1 MATVLSSSASV
12 GRSDESDQGDRES
25 CARHAANV
33 VENLPLLPGSDYGF
47 YGDFMDSSNA
57 LQLMVETPPPPIV
70 EDSRPAAVLR
80 GTSRG
85 LEVFVNGAA
94 TIDAIIHALVKRL
107 EEAPGFF
114 RGSDLRVR
122 IEDGPLA
129 AGCLAR
135 LDDTASLYGLRIIE
149 VSAVKRDSDAVPQ
162 PSLAAGSA
170 PSPATLPSVT
180 FDEEPTGSASIA
192 HLVSPALVDTVLH
205 VEPAMLA
212 EAELTELLELI
223 IDEPVASGMTFEEP
237 TQTAVPL
244 SLAASAEAE
253 LETTNGTRLVVGPVR
268 SGVILEHAG
277 HLIVFGDVNPGAE
290 IRAQGNIVVLGRLR
304 GTAHAGIGQEVGFIL
319 ALRLEPQQL
328 RIGRKVARAADSD
341 TPASD
346 AEIASCTGDAIVVE
360 RYLGKLS
367 RNLAS
372 SI

>member
-1 MATVLSSSASV
+1 
-12 GRSDESDQGDRES
+12 
-25 CARHAANV
+25 
-33 VENLPLLPGSDYGF
+33 
-47 YGDFMDSSNA
+47 MDSSNA
-57 LQLMVETPPPPIV
+57 LQMIEPTPPVVV
-70 EDSRPAAVLR
+70 EDTRPAAILR

-85 LEVFVNGAA
+85 LEVFVNGTAA
-94 TIDAIIHALVKRL
+94 IAAIVAAWVKRL

-114 RGSDLRVR
+114 RGSDVRVR
-122 IEDGPLA
+122 VEDGPLA

-135 LDDTASLYGLRIIE
+135 LDEIATKYDLRIIE
-149 VSAVKRDSDAVPQ
+149 VSAAKRDNDAVPQ

-170 PSPATLPSVT
+170 PSSTPPSPSMA
-180 FDEEPTGSASIA
+180 FDEEPTGSASVA
-192 HLVSPALVDTVLH
+192 HLVAPPSFDSGTLVDTVLH

-212 EAELTELLELI
+212 ETDLSELIDLLE
-223 IDEPVASGMTFEEP
+223 EPAAPGMTFDEP

-244 SLAASAEAE
+244 SLAVTAEAE
-253 LETTNGTRLVVGPVR
+253 LETTTGTRLVVGPVR

-290 IRAQGNIVVLGRLR
+290 IRAEGNIVVLGRLR

-360 RYLGKLS
+360 RYQGKLP
-367 RNLAS
+367 RNLAT

>member
-1 MATVLSSSASV
+1 
-12 GRSDESDQGDRES
+12 
-25 CARHAANV
+25 
-33 VENLPLLPGSDYGF
+33 
-47 YGDFMDSSNA
+47 MDSSNA
-57 LQLMVETPPPPIV
+57 LQLMVETSPPLVV
-70 EDSRPAAVLR
+70 EDTRPAAVLR
-80 GTSRG
+80 GTARG
-85 LEVFVNGAA
+85 LEVFVNGGAD
-94 TIDAIIHALVKRL
+94 IDAIVRAWIKRL

-114 RGSDLRVR
+114 RGSDVRVR

-135 LDDTASLYGLRIIE
+135 LDETAALYGLRIIE
-149 VSAVKRDSDAVPQ
+149 VSPAKRDSDAVPQ

-170 PSPATLPSVT
+170 PSPARTPSMS
-180 FDEEPTGSASIA
+180 FDEEPTGSISVA
-192 HLVSPALVDTVLH
+192 HLAVPQDPAMLDTVLH

-212 EAELTELLELI
+212 ETELTDLIELL
-223 IDEPVASGMTFEEP
+223 DEPVAPGMTFDEP

-244 SLAASAEAE
+244 SLATTAEVE

-290 IRAQGNIVVLGRLR
+290 IRAEGNIVVLGRLR
-304 GTAHAGIGQEVGFIL
+304 GTAHAGIGQDVGFIL

-360 RYLGKLS
+360 RYLGKLP

>member
-1 MATVLSSSASV
+1 
-12 GRSDESDQGDRES
+12 
-25 CARHAANV
+25 
-33 VENLPLLPGSDYGF
+33 
-47 YGDFMDSSNA
+47 MDSSNA
-57 LQLMVETPPPPIV
+57 LQMIEPLPPLMVEDT
-70 EDSRPAAVLR
+70 RPAAVLR

-94 TIDAIIHALVKRL
+94 SIDAITAAWVKRL
-107 EEAPGFF
+107 DEAPGFF
-114 RGSDLRVR
+114 RGSDVRVR
-122 IEDGPLA
+122 VEDGPLA
-129 AGCLAR
+129 PGCLAR
-135 LDDTASLYGLRIIE
+135 LDEIATKYDLRIIE
-149 VSAVKRDSDAVPQ
+149 VSAAKRDSDAVPQ

-170 PSPATLPSVT
+170 PT
-180 FDEEPTGSASIA
+180 FDEEPTGSAQIS
-192 HLVSPALVDTVLH
+192 HLVAPAPEATLVDTVLH
-205 VEPAMLA
+205 DEPAMLA
-212 EAELTELLELI
+212 ETELTELLEVLE
-223 IDEPVASGMTFEEP
+223 DQAAPGMTFEEP

-244 SLAASAEAE
+244 SLAATAEPE
-253 LETTNGTRLVVGPVR
+253 LETTTGTRLVVGPVR

-290 IRAQGNIVVLGRLR
+290 VRAQGNIVILGRLR
-304 GTAHAGIGQEVGFIL
+304 GTAHAGIGQDVGFIL

-360 RYLGKLS
+360 RYLGKLP

>member
-1 MATVLSSSASV
+1 
-12 GRSDESDQGDRES
+12 
-25 CARHAANV
+25 
-33 VENLPLLPGSDYGF
+33 
-47 YGDFMDSSNA
+47 MDSSNA
-57 LQLMVETPPPPIV
+57 LQLMVETPAPPTV
-70 EDSRPAAVLR
+70 EDLRPAAVLR

-94 TIDAIIHALVKRL
+94 AIDAIVRAWITRL

-114 RGSDLRVR
+114 RGSDVRVR
-122 IEDGPLA
+122 VEDGPLA

-135 LDDTASLYGLRIIE
+135 LDETAALYGLRIIE
-149 VSAVKRDSDAVPQ
+149 VSAAKRDTDAVPQ

-170 PSPATLPSVT
+170 PSPATPPALA
-180 FDEEPTGSASIA
+180 FDEEEPTGSMSIS
-192 HLVSPALVDTVLH
+192 HLVAPADPALLETVLH
-205 VEPAMLA
+205 LEPAMLA
-212 EAELTELLELI
+212 ETELDDLI
-223 IDEPVASGMTFEEP
+223 DLVEEPVAPGMTFDEP

-244 SLAASAEAE
+244 SLATTAEAE
-253 LETTNGTRLVVGPVR
+253 LETTTGTRLVVGPVR

-290 IRAQGNIVVLGRLR
+290 IRAEGNIVVLGRLR
-304 GTAHAGIGQEVGFIL
+304 GTAHAAIGQEVGFIL

-341 TPASD
+341 TPAAD

-360 RYLGKLS
+360 RYLGKLP

>member
-1 MATVLSSSASV
+1 
-12 GRSDESDQGDRES
+12 
-25 CARHAANV
+25 
-33 VENLPLLPGSDYGF
+33 
-47 YGDFMDSSNA
+47 
-57 LQLMVETPPPPIV
+57 V
-70 EDSRPAAVLR
+70 EDTRPAAVLR

-94 TIDAIIHALVKRL
+94 AIDAIVAAWIKRL

-114 RGSDLRVR
+114 RGSDVRVR

-135 LDDTASLYGLRIIE
+135 LDETATLYGLRIIE
-149 VSAVKRDSDAVPQ
+149 VSAAKRDGDAVPQ

-170 PSPATLPSVT
+170 PSPSTPPSFG
-180 FDEEPTGSASIA
+180 FDEEPTGSVSIA
-192 HLVSPALVDTVLH
+192 HLVAPPDTVVDTVLH
-205 VEPAMLA
+205 VEPAVLA
-212 EAELTELLELI
+212 ETDLTDLIELLE
-223 IDEPVASGMTFEEP
+223 EPAAPGMTFDEP

-244 SLAASAEAE
+244 ALAATAEAE
-253 LETTNGTRLVVGPVR
+253 LETTSGTRLVVGPVR

-290 IRAQGNIVVLGRLR
+290 IRAEGNIVVLGRLR

-341 TPASD
+341 TPASE

-360 RYLGKLS
+360 RYQGKLP